1 METVA
6 NDQSF
11 DQIVLGEKSQPVL
24 VDFWATWCHP
34 CKTQEPIIDELAKEI
49 GDKAKIVKVEVDD
62 SPVVSQKYNVLSIP
76 TLFIFKNGEPVWQ
89 GVGVHQKHVLAAELL
104 KHAS

>member
-1 METVA
+1 MALVA

-11 DQIVLGEKSQPVL
+11 DQMVLQEKDQPVL

-34 CKTQEPIIDELAKEI
+34 CKIQEPIIDELSQEI

-76 TLFIFKNGEPVWQ
+76 TLFIFKNGEAVWQ
-89 GVGVHQKHVLAAELL
+89 GVGVHQKSVIASELA